1 MANKVY
7 KTTKKY
13 LCPFCEKRLPRT
25 ELVTHVQNNHEE
37 LIPENY
43 SAARVVYDKINKT
56 DHGTCMVCKRAV
68 YEWDEKTC
76 RYKNLC
82 FDPRCKEQVRKI
94 ALERHIRVYNKPT
107 LLNDGEHQEKML
119 ANRKI
124 SGKYKHS
131 DGAVFTYTG
140 QYERAAIEFMDTV
153 LNISSKDIQMPGP
166 ILDYEF
172 NGEMHKWVTDIYYI
186 PANLIIE
193 VKDGGKNPN
202 KRNMPEYRAKQIAK
216 ETMITEL
223 GKFNYLRLTD
233 NNFVQLLVALA
244 NIKYENLDQSEA
256 NNVQFFINESGGLF
270 NEEVGGL
277 PRHSATTTTVNSL
290 WIEPCLANN
299 TFNVAIRSDDA
310 DECIM
315 QGIDGEIK
323 VLTSEEFKEQYNGT
337 QTIYIRKDPNNDFK
351 KALEA
356 STFEEAFDI
365 AVGYSIHTLD
375 ELALHPEWKQFN
387 YLDSFMEQQ
396 LIQNG
401 IKRLFDT
408 KCNPNHYSDGK
419 KILESVTLCN
429 SINGYF
435 IHTPDDYYLA
445 SEFYKAPNSI
455 PKSLIESM
463 SMFYNQYLR
472 RKQDEYLG

>member
-1 MANKVY
+1 MAKKVY

-13 LCPFCEKRLPRT
+13 PCPFCEKRLPRT
-25 ELVTHVQNNHEE
+25 ELVTHVQNTHEE
-37 LIPENY
+37 LIPEDY
-43 SAARVVYDKINKT
+43 SASRVVYDKINKT
-56 DHGTCMVCKRAV
+56 DHGTCMVCKRPV

-82 FDPRCKEQVRKI
+82 FDNKCKEQVRKI

-131 DGAVFTYTG
+131 DGTMFTYTG

-153 LNISSKDIQMPGP
+153 LNIGSKDIQMPGP
-166 ILDYEF
+166 ILEYEF
-172 NGEMHKWVTDIYYI
+172 NGETHKWVTDIYYI

-202 KRNMPEYRAKQIAK
+202 KRDMPEYRAKQLAK

-256 NNVQFFINESGGLF
+256 NNAQFFINESTSLF
-270 NEEVGGL
+270 DEEVGGL
-277 PRHSATTTTVNSL
+277 PRHSASTVISSL
-290 WIEPCLANN
+290 WIEPCMMNN
-299 TFNVAIRSDDA
+299 KFNIAIRSDDSDDVILHGS
-310 DECIM
+310 DE
-315 QGIDGEIK
+315 EL
-323 VLTSEEFKEQYNGT
+323 VSLTDEEFKEQCTTNGT
-337 QTIYIRKDPNNDFK
+337 MYIRKDPNCDFK
-351 KALEA
+351 RALKA
-356 STFEEAFDI
+356 STFREAFNI
-365 AVGYSIHTLD
+365 AIGCNINILD
-375 ELALHPEWKQFN
+375 ELALHPEWK
-387 YLDSFMEQQ
+387 YLDKTSLIKEQRF
-396 LIQNG
+396 IENG
-401 IKRLFDT
+401 IKRLFDV
-408 KCNPNHYSDGK
+408 KMHPNHYNEGNP
-419 KILESVTLCN
+419 IAESVVLSN

-445 SEFYKAPNSI
+445 SKFYKTPSEI
-455 PKSLIESM
+455 PRSLIESM
-463 SMFYNQYLR
+463 SRFYQEHLR
-472 RKQDEYLG
+472 RKQDGYFG